1 MLAQLQIV
9 LTESWERVKGEDISE
24 LTFLL
29 EIAESHQ
36 IGDTEKKM
44 DRIWMLSLNRVTRRT
59 RESKRMRYI
68 PSRLVP

>member
-59 RESKRMRYI
+59 RESKTM
-68 PSRLVP
+68 